1 MEFECPDCNRI
12 CSFGTLSKDCTK
24 CTCEHHVVT
33 GKITDENGNVIINAV
48 IYKLGHYDALG
59 KTKND
64 GTFR

>member
-1 MEFECPDCNRI
+1 
-12 CSFGTLSKDCTK
+12 
-24 CTCEHHVVT
+24 VVT